1 MVDFHPCIAAS
12 ASMSHMDAQQLMPGA
27 YVSSLWTPC
36 CILDPSKSK
45 VELSSFTS
53 WVWMSHFLYTF
64 AILPGR
70 SFLPSG
76 SGFGQGSP
84 MLTPSELC
92 VPGLPAVMSGVVHLY
107 QSHVASNMLHWSVLL
122 CTHPFDRVGIRCLH
136 IVKFFSCHCHS
147 RMTCCCHIFT
157 FIPILLLLS

>member
-1 MVDFHPCIAAS
+1 
-12 ASMSHMDAQQLMPGA
+12 MSHIDAQQLMPGA

-36 CILDPSKSK
+36 CILDPSKARGNFHPS
-45 VELSSFTS
+45 LPGSGCPIF
-53 WVWMSHFLYTF
+53 YTF
-64 AILPGR
+64 AILPGK

-107 QSHVASNMLHWSVLL
+107 QSHVASNMVHWSVLL
-122 CTHPFDRVGIRCLH
+122 CTHPFNRVGISCLH

-147 RMTCCCHIFT
+147 RMTYCCHIFM